1 MKEEEEVS
9 GCAVNIHLLSV
20 ITPSLFTSDPV
31 CSVDVKLMNSD
42 CLIVSEIPIG
52 ISMKEG
58 NEYVTLS
65 LKSNWRVSIQLSPE
79 MNSNELLIDEL
90 RRIGRV
96 HFSSLFNSGLSVNPD
111 RMSGSVIC
119 VF

>member
-42 CLIVSEIPIG
+42 
-52 ISMKEG
+52 
-58 NEYVTLS
+58 
-65 LKSNWRVSIQLSPE
+65 
-79 MNSNELLIDEL
+79 
-90 RRIGRV
+90 
-96 HFSSLFNSGLSVNPD
+96 
-111 RMSGSVIC
+111 
-119 VF
+119 